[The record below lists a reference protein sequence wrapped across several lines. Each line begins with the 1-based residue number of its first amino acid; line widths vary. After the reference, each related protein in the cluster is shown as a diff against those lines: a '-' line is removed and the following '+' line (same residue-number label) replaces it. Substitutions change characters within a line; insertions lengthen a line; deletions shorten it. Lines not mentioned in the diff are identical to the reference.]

1 MSTLLNREE
10 WLDQL
15 ERIAAALPACGV
27 PVKICLIGSGACLLE
42 AGMPGRASH
51 DLDVWQPGSDFDLG
65 ELRRAVIQAG
75 LLFDP
80 RSALEPEQPYVQI
93 VNPGPTQVGAFE
105 PVFWARF
112 GRLHVYLPPWPNWV
126 AAKLARGEPQDI
138 EDVLYVAKS
147 QQVKAEEVE
156 ACAESFPEPA
166 RHQVLANLIYL
177 RILTP

>member
-15 ERIAAALPACGV
+15 ERIAAALPAGEI

-51 DLDVWQPGSDFDLG
+51 ELDVWQPGSDFDLG

-80 RSALEPEQPYVQI
+80 RSALEPDQPYVQI
-93 VNPGPTQVGAFE
+93 VNPGQTQVGAFE
-105 PVFWARF
+105 PVFWARLADCMF
-112 GRLHVYLPPWPNWV
+112 IFHPGRTGSRPSWP
-126 AAKLARGEPQDI
+126 
-138 EDVLYVAKS
+138 
-147 QQVKAEEVE
+147 E
-156 ACAESFPEPA
+156 ASRRTSKMCFMWQNPS
-166 RHQVLANLIYL
+166 R
-177 RILTP
+177 